1 MDNIQ
6 DLKMMHSFINDF
18 WSFIKTHFTGDP
30 KDDAFWE
37 ETVFAVKDLS
47 KKYNNHP
54 AVVQTICGYLN
65 YLDCEGSGKER
76 KR

>member
-1 MDNIQ
+1 MD
-6 DLKMMHSFINDF
+6 DLHMMHSFINDF
-18 WSFIKTHFTGDP
+18 WAFIKTHFTGDP
-30 KDDAFWE
+30 KDDAFWRE
-37 ETVFAVKDLS
+37 VVDQTDEIA

-54 AVVQTICGYLN
+54 AVVQTMIGYLN